1 MALEQ
6 SGNSWWLVISTC
18 RVQPWV
24 PLSRIVLGMTEN
36 FWRSQIWTRQN
47 WQNQPS
53 VDFKCCFIFTLPW
66 GNDPIWPQFVQVEN
80 TPAPGAQV
88 LFLWWASHG
97 SVQVV
102 RIISELFDKF
112 DVPLCHKWWVCWALG
127 GGFFGAR
134 KNKKWA
140 VRRRIPTQ
148 IRRHHAMI
156 GEILLAQGVRKLWW
170 YPFLFFLISWDAR
183 FLGFPRLIPSFFAD
197 HPFFFWDVAAF
208 GCKPKIWQV
217 EHHHHGRWHGQW
229 KKHTLLSWVIFWGI
243 VLPNY
248 IGITTNK

>member
-18 RVQPWV
+18 RVQPRV
-24 PLSRIVLGMTEN
+24 PLSRIVLGMTLIFDVLRYE
-36 FWRSQIWTRQN
+36 SVKIDKT
-47 WQNQPS
+47 NQVLIS
-53 VDFKCCFIFTLPW
+53 NVVLFLPFLW
-66 GNDPIWPQFVQVEN
+66 GNDPIWPQFVQVEK

-170 YPFLFFLISWDAR
+170 YPFLFFFGDI
-183 FLGFPRLIPSFFAD
+183 LGCLLPRLFPTYPILFCKSSIFIKMWQHLDVNRKFHRSNIIIMEGD
-197 HPFFFWDVAAF
+197 MGNEKNSLFFFFWDYTIY
-208 GCKPKIWQV
+208 PI
-217 EHHHHGRWHGQW
+217 
-229 KKHTLLSWVIFWGI
+229 I
-243 VLPNY
+243 
-248 IGITTNK
+248 